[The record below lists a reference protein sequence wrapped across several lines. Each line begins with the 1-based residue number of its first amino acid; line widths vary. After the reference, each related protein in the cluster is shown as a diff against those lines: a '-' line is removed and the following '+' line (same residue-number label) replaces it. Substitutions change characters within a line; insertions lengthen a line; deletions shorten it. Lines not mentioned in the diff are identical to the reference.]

1 MEEEKPKLKTSESP
15 DQVERRPTS
24 DIVCKIRTAQR
35 EGERKAEG
43 QKKRER
49 ESQRERVRE
58 RERQREKTLRSFQR
72 NIPYNRE
79 ESVSFSKCVSDSV
92 VSNSL

>member
-49 ESQRERVRE
+49 ESE
-58 RERQREKTLRSFQR
+58 RESQGEREAE
-72 NIPYNRE
+72 RE
-79 ESVSFSKCVSDSV
+79 
-92 VSNSL
+92 NS